1 MSIKRIASTTYPLL
15 ARYFSAYSDLTLV
28 LIEQVLPTDRASV
41 LLMAQR
47 RRVEELES
55 FTNSQVALLQSLMPA
70 PAEVVVDEEGVP
82 PAPET

>member
-1 MSIKRIASTTYPLL
+1 M
-15 ARYFSAYSDLTLV
+15 

-70 PAEVVVDEEGVP
+70 PAEVVVDGEGVP

>member
-1 MSIKRIASTTYPLL
+1 
-15 ARYFSAYSDLTLV
+15 LTLV

-55 FTNSQVALLQSLMPA
+55 FTNSQVALLQSLMP
-70 PAEVVVDEEGVP
+70 PTLP
-82 PAPET
+82 T